1 MTYYLGVDQGSHA
14 SRAVLFDDN
23 GKNVADASLPV
34 TTDRYGHGRVEHD
47 ADQLLTSVQ
56 QVIQQ
61 VLSDLDAAQLMQ
73 VAGCGIATQ
82 RSTMLAWDSAGAAL
96 SPALSWQDV
105 RGGKVLDQLRPYEH
119 EVRRLTGLPLTPYY
133 SAAKMNWML
142 HNSAAVKQHDDS
154 TLRLSP
160 LISYLLFHLL
170 QERPYLI
177 DFSNAQRTQLF
188 ALDTLTWSERLLEL
202 FDVKQAC
209 LPQCR
214 PMCTVYGKLVG
225 TDIPVTA
232 VCGDQ
237 NAAMFGVGALKRGEA
252 LINIGSG
259 AFVLREL
266 DRFSDS
272 IDQLTGI
279 AYSDNNNVSYMRE
292 ATVNGAGNALGW
304 AQEEWGIEDL
314 PGSLPEWIE
323 AVSQPPVFINTVGG
337 LGTPWMCGGPESR
350 FLDKGK
356 YSAAEKAVAVIESI
370 AFMIQVNLEL
380 MMAEA
385 PLQRLRVSGG
395 LSHLDGLCQ
404 KLSNLSGLEIERNNI
419 IEATARGVAW
429 LAAGRPDSWSDTVP
443 DADIMRRT
451 FTPLH
456 DEKLEAR
463 YRLFA
468 AEMNRI
474 AGAAQTGR
482 SGS

>member
-23 GKNVADASLPV
+23 GNSVAAASLPV
-34 TTDRYGHGRVEHD
+34 TTDRYGHGCVEHD
-47 ADQLLTSVQ
+47 AVQLLMSVQ
-56 QVIQQ
+56 QAIQQ
-61 VLSDLDAAQLMQ
+61 VLSNLEAAQLMQ

-82 RSTMLAWDSAGAAL
+82 RSTMLAWDAAGAAL

-105 RGGKVLDQLRPYEH
+105 RGDKLLDLLRPHEH
-119 EVRRLTGLPLTPYY
+119 EIRRMTGLPLTPYY
-133 SAAKMNWML
+133 SAVKMNWML
-142 HNSAAVKQHDDS
+142 HNPAAVRQRDDN

-170 QERPYLI
+170 RGRPYLI

-214 PMCTVYGKLVG
+214 PMCTAYGKLAG
-225 TDIPVTA
+225 TGIPVTA

-252 LINIGSG
+252 LVNIGSG

-279 AYSDNNNVSYMRE
+279 AYSDNDNVSYMRE

-304 AQEEWGIEDL
+304 AQAEWGIEDL
-314 PGSLPEWIE
+314 FGSLPKWIDE
-323 AVSQPPVFINTVGG
+323 VSQPPVFINTVGG
-337 LGTPWMCGGPESR
+337 LGTPWMCSAPDSR
-350 FLDKGK
+350 FLDKRK

-404 KLSNLSGLEIERNNI
+404 KLSNLSGLEIDRNNI

-429 LAAGRPDSWSDTVP
+429 LAAGRPDNWSDTVR
-443 DADIMRRT
+443 DADTMRRT

-463 YRLFA
+463 YRLFR

-474 AGAAQTGR
+474 AGASQAGR